1 MAEENNQYTVLVVE
15 DELPLQRIV
24 EQKLTAKGFNVL
36 TATSVSQAL
45 EILQEKDSVDVIW
58 LDHYLYGTE
67 DGLGMIVELKG
78 EGSHWRRI
86 PVFVV
91 SNTVGG
97 DKARMYL
104 RLGAEKFYTKAN
116 HKLEDIIT
124 DIEDHLSGKNTDD
137 ADTGISFDTA

>member
-1 MAEENNQYTVLVVE
+1 MAEESKQYTVLVVE

-24 EQKLTAKGFNVL
+24 EQKLKAKGFLVK
-36 TATSVSQAL
+36 TANSVNQAL
-45 EILQEKDSVDVIW
+45 EILQEADDIDVIW

-67 DGLGMIVELKG
+67 DGLGMIVELKS

-124 DIEDHLSGKNTDD
+124 DIQNHLSGVTETSTDVGID
-137 ADTGISFDTA
+137 AA